1 MPDSLFAQIDA
12 VREAWNVLHH
22 PFYARWSRGELTRE
36 ELARYAGQYRHAVV
50 ALAEGAQRA
59 GSAHA
64 EEERTHVALWDEFLA
79 AVGGDASADALP
91 ETEECAAAWSGE
103 HADELASVAAL
114 FAIEAAQPAISET
127 KRIGLERF
135 YACEATRYFDVHAE
149 LDHEH
154 AAEGRAELAARATDA
169 DVPRLVAAAEAALRA
184 NWHLLDGVERAAA

>member
-22 PFYARWSRGELTRE
+22 PFYARWSRGELTRD

-59 GSAHA
+59 RSAHA
-64 EEERTHVALWDEFLA
+64 AEERAQVALWDEFLESGGGA
-79 AVGGDASADALP
+79 ATAEPLP
-91 ETEECAAAWSGE
+91 ETAECAAAWSGE
-103 HADELASVAAL
+103 EADELASVAAL

-135 YACEATRYFDVHAE
+135 YACAETRYFDVHAE
-149 LDHEH
+149 VDHHH
-154 AAEGRAELAARATDA
+154 AAEGRAELEARAVAEDT
-169 DVPRLVAAAEAALRA
+169 PRLVAAAETALRA
-184 NWHLLDGVERAAA
+184 NWRLLDGLEA